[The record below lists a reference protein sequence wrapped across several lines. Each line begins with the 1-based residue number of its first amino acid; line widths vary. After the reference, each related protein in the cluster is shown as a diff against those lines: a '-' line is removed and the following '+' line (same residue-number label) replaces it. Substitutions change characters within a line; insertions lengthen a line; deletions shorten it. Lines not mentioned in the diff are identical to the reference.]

1 MNQREPAPADAD
13 DFRWQAL
20 FQRSTDPVF
29 VLSRRRRVLFV
40 NRAWEA
46 LTGVPL
52 AQARGLH
59 CRHLRPTVPGNS
71 SEAVLAHALC
81 PPPEALRGTTA
92 TARRVLPASAV
103 TGGVPRWWDIEFV
116 PLREGDAVCG
126 VLGRV
131 TPLPPAAVPDA
142 AALPEQVVALRRRA
156 AGRYGMEWLASEV
169 PAMRRL
175 AEQVR
180 LAAAVPTP
188 ALLVGE
194 AGSGKETV
202 ARLIHNLSDRRERAF
217 VALDCGRLP
226 TAAVAELLLAPQ
238 TEAHR
243 RAMGT
248 VYFREPQRLP
258 AELQRDLLTLFAAD
272 GAPRLLAG
280 VRNPSREKS
289 QRLLP
294 ELWCALSVL
303 VLRVPP
309 LRERR
314 ADLAQLVERFLPRAA
329 PAEGAAIDL
338 TPAAWESLRAYPWPG
353 NLSELYV
360 ALASARAAAGA
371 GPIDAGHLPGALRLT
386 QRLADEPA
394 RELDRPLP
402 LDRLLEEAE
411 RRLIQLALQRA
422 KGKKRRAA
430 ELLGV
435 PRPRL
440 WRRMIALGLA
450 EPGAEPLA
458 ELELEED
465 E

>member
-52 AQARGLH
+52 AQARGLP
-59 CRHLRPTVPGNS
+59 CRRQRPAAPGDPP
-71 SEAVLAHALC
+71 EDALAHACC
-81 PPPEALRGTTA
+81 PPPEVLRGTTA
-92 TARRVLPASAV
+92 TARRVLPASAL
-103 TGGVPRWWDIEFV
+103 TGGVPRWWDVEFV

-131 TPLPPAAVPDA
+131 TPLPPAADPDS
-142 AALPEQVVALRRRA
+142 AALPEQLVALRRRA
-156 AGRYGMEWLASEV
+156 VGRYGMEWLASEV

-194 AGSGKETV
+194 GGSGKETV
-202 ARLIHNLSDRRERAF
+202 ARLIHCQSERRERAF
-217 VALDCGRLP
+217 VALDCARLP
-226 TAAVAELLLAPQ
+226 AAAVAELLFAPQ

-248 VYFREPQRLP
+248 LYCREPQRLP
-258 AELQRDLLTLFAAD
+258 AELQRDLVTLSAAD

-280 VRNPSREKS
+280 VRNPSRQET

-294 ELWCALSVL
+294 ELWCALSVF

-314 ADLAQLVERFLPRAA
+314 ADLGQLVERFLLRAA
-329 PAEGAAIDL
+329 PAEGAAAEL
-338 TPAAWESLRAYPWPG
+338 TPAAWELLRAYPWPG
-353 NLSELYV
+353 NLSELYA
-360 ALASARAAAGA
+360 ALVSARAAAGA
-371 GPIDAGHLPGALRLT
+371 GPIDAGHLPGALRLS

-394 RELDRPLP
+394 RELDQPLP

-411 RRLIQLALQRA
+411 RRLIQLALRRA
-422 KGKKRRAA
+422 KGKKRHAA